1 LELTATIASQIAM
14 EIPMAKQLST
24 AIQKYEPWHPQP
36 SDGLLVTGTWSVIAV
51 SLGTFVMWLLL

>member
-24 AIQKYEPWHPQP
+24 AIRKHEPWHPEA
-36 SDGLLVTGTWSVIAV
+36 SDGLLVTGTWSVIVV
-51 SLGTFVMWLLL
+51 SLGTFLVWLLL